1 MKSKNV
7 FETNILSRIP
17 EHEKELYQVMKQLDQ
32 SNKRLLWQLIKNS
45 NKENVNIYKGSQE
58 ELSTLL
64 NKRLISYNSVYIP
77 EKMKLVYLF

>member
-45 NKENVNIYKGSQE
+45 NKENVTIYKGSQE